1 MGPQCIPFCFFTFF
15 YFFIFLEVPSPQ
27 WIVNRPFS
35 MYSFPICLLVFS
47 AAQGYIVTRGEL
59 PCIPTVPNPNPM
71 LLFPYLILWL
81 GSSNRDISYCLD
93 NCPDCQ
99 TECSPIEM
107 GAYEFDGMTWRLD
120 TEAKCPS
127 SDTAVGPTITGN
139 AVDMSPSWFHV
150 LQGGKT

>member
-1 MGPQCIPFCFFTFF
+1 
-15 YFFIFLEVPSPQ
+15 
-27 WIVNRPFS
+27 
-35 MYSFPICLLVFS
+35 
-47 AAQGYIVTRGEL
+47 
-59 PCIPTVPNPNPM
+59 
-71 LLFPYLILWL
+71 
-81 GSSNRDISYCLD
+81 
-93 NCPDCQ
+93 
-99 TECSPIEM
+99 M